1 MIGPGGKLQNTNM
14 KKVGGGT
21 YISPSA
27 FAQSGVGAT
36 TTMKLSEQ
44 GKNIICVQK
53 CFLIPFFSIPNPFYN
68 QSKVSFLILGGH
80 GNFPSTQ
87 VTMIIPSVV
96 PIR

>member
-1 MIGPGGKLQNTNM
+1 MLHLCLIFNCYQDEGQIDTDTTDTSKFVRDKDLPGMVMIGPGGKLQNTNM

-44 GKNIICVQK
+44 GK
-53 CFLIPFFSIPNPFYN
+53 
-68 QSKVSFLILGGH
+68 
-80 GNFPSTQ
+80 
-87 VTMIIPSVV
+87 
-96 PIR
+96 

>member
-53 CFLIPFFSIPNPFYN
+53 CFLIFRYPILSTTNLKFPFLF
-68 QSKVSFLILGGH
+68 
-80 GNFPSTQ
+80 
-87 VTMIIPSVV
+87 
-96 PIR
+96 

>member
-44 GKNIICVQK
+44 GIMEKNC
-53 CFLIPFFSIPNPFYN
+53 CFINVPEYYN
-68 QSKVSFLILGGH
+68 NANLYKSF
-80 GNFPSTQ
+80 
-87 VTMIIPSVV
+87 
-96 PIR
+96 

>member
-44 GKNIICVQK
+44 GIMEKIVAISTFQSINTNLSKSFKII
-53 CFLIPFFSIPNPFYN
+53 
-68 QSKVSFLILGGH
+68 
-80 GNFPSTQ
+80 
-87 VTMIIPSVV
+87 
-96 PIR
+96 

>member
-1 MIGPGGKLQNTNM
+1 MIGPGGKLQNTNV

-44 GKNIICVQK
+44 GK
-53 CFLIPFFSIPNPFYN
+53 
-68 QSKVSFLILGGH
+68 
-80 GNFPSTQ
+80 
-87 VTMIIPSVV
+87 
-96 PIR
+96 

>member
-1 MIGPGGKLQNTNM
+1 MVTIGPGGKLQNTNM

-44 GKNIICVQK
+44 GM
-53 CFLIPFFSIPNPFYN
+53 
-68 QSKVSFLILGGH
+68 IL
-80 GNFPSTQ
+80 
-87 VTMIIPSVV
+87 
-96 PIR
+96 